1 MPFLKGFDFFTDDA
15 TLAIPDL
22 EIDDDEDEAMMDIAR
37 EINVASD
44 AFHFDDDDYGVDY
57 GDDMDNVDPFAE
69 TNDDTQPFQGDTESA
84 QPDELEPT
92 SPTYPENDFLS
103 AFMHRGD
110 QDMLNYFDSTLV
122 KNWAGPEH
130 WKLRRPVEKRPATT
144 ATTTATA
151 TSAGSAEQQSDRSS
165 RRSSTKRQ
173 TVEFLLPFR
182 DVLDEEDDAPQEK
195 VFEQASRRPAL
206 SRDVLNKMPDNILPE
221 DIHFSSKLL
230 LQYSLKPA
238 FPVSGSKVVCW
249 HVDS

>member
-22 EIDDDEDEAMMDIAR
+22 EHDDDEDEAMMDIAR
-37 EINVASD
+37 EMNMASD

-57 GDDMDNVDPFAE
+57 GDDMDDVDPFAE
-69 TNDDTQPFQGDTESA
+69 TNDDTHPFQGDNESA
-84 QPDELEPT
+84 QPDPLEPT

-130 WKLRRPVEKRPATT
+130 WKLRRPVEKKP
-144 ATTTATA
+144 TTTTTTTTP
-151 TSAGSAEQQSDRSS
+151 TSASNAEQQSDRSS

-173 TVEFLLPFR
+173 MADFLLPFR
-182 DVLDEEDDAPQEK
+182 DVLNEEADAPQEK
-195 VFEQASRRPAL
+195 VFEPASRKPAL
-206 SRDVLNKMPDNILPE
+206 SRDVLNKLPDNILPE

-238 FPVSGSKVVCW
+238 FPVSCSKSDVC
-249 HVDS
+249 HANS